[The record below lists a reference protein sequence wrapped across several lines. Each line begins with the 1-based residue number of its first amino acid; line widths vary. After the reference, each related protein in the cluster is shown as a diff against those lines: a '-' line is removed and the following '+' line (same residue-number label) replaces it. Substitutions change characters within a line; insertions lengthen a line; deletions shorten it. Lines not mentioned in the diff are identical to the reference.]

1 MQNRK
6 TKAVSKCHV
15 RIYSEDKLLVA
26 MDADINGSKM
36 SKIIFEMINSGE
48 YNE

>member
-1 MQNRK
+1 MQDRK

-26 MDADINGSKM
+26 MDADVQGSKLA
-36 SKIIFEMINSGE
+36 KTIFDMINSGE